1 MGLGLYIAAD
11 LGALGSAAAELA
23 GAVGAGRGG
32 PVAIPS
38 VGDGGAEG
46 ALSDFAAAMDRHAAA
61 LADAA
66 AKSAS
71 AMTGYVVGFHGAG
84 G

>member
-1 MGLGLYIAAD
+1 MGLLIAAD

-32 PVAIPS
+32 PAAIPS
-38 VGDGGAEG
+38 VGDGMAEG
-46 ALSDFAAAMDRHAAA
+46 ALGDFAAAMDRHAAA
-61 LADAA
+61 LAGAVSKGD
-66 AKSAS
+66 S
-71 AMTGYVVGFHGAG
+71 AMTGYVVGFHEAG